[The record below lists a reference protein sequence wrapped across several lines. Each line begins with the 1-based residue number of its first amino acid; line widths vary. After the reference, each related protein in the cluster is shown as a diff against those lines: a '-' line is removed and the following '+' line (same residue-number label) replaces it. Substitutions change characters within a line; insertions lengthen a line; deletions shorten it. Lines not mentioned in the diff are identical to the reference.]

1 MLGRR
6 KTLYSLLVFWLATSR
21 VTELET
27 DEMEAERET
36 VIFKKD
42 MLSMI
47 ENLFSFEYILKYIF
61 WEAEKKST
69 DYSLE

>member
-1 MLGRR
+1 
-6 KTLYSLLVFWLATSR
+6 
-21 VTELET
+21 
-27 DEMEAERET
+27 
-36 VIFKKD
+36 

-69 DYSLE
+69 DYSLEYLSVLLGPSNRWGDFRCSFLFINLLMASIKYMPGICQNA